1 MAASHHNLYRD
12 LALGCAFDG
21 GEIDESPNRFA
32 DSVSIGAP
40 PDPFSRAGQVW
51 NLPPFSP
58 VALGH
63 ESYRPMRTI
72 LEANMR
78 HAAALRIDHIL
89 GFARQFWVPR
99 GAEGRFGAY
108 VRFPMDALIA
118 VTAIESQRSRCLI
131 VGEDLGTIPDGL
143 RERLGQ
149 AHIFSY
155 RVLWFEREG
164 SGFKPPESYPAHALT
179 CLASHDLPTYSGWRA
194 ARDIAIS
201 VELGQLSQE
210 EASRRQTERKDE
222 VNRLDEIAGA
232 TSAGVHGFV
241 ARTPSQVML
250 VQADDLTGESEP
262 LNVPGTDTERPNW
275 RRRLSIGVD
284 EMMKEPLAIGIIDAV
299 KRERPA

>member
-1 MAASHHNLYRD
+1 
-12 LALGCAFDG
+12 
-21 GEIDESPNRFA
+21 
-32 DSVSIGAP
+32 
-40 PDPFSRAGQVW
+40 
-51 NLPPFSP
+51 
-58 VALGH
+58 
-63 ESYRPMRTI
+63 
-72 LEANMR
+72 
-78 HAAALRIDHIL
+78 LRIDHIL

-118 VTAIESQRSRCLI
+118 VTAIESQRSRCLV

-143 RERLGQ
+143 REKLAE

-164 SGFKPPESYPAHALT
+164 LNFKIPESYPSHALT
-179 CLASHDLPTYSGWRA
+179 CLASHDLPTHSGWRA

-201 VELGQLSQE
+201 QELGQLSQE
-210 EASRRQTERKDE
+210 EATRRRAERDDE
-222 VNRLDEIAGA
+222 IRRLDGIAGA
-232 TSAGVHGFV
+232 TSASVHGFV

-275 RRRLSIGVD
+275 RRRLSVSVD
-284 EMMKEPLAIGIIDAV
+284 DIMKEPLARGIIDAV
-299 KRERPA
+299 KKERPA